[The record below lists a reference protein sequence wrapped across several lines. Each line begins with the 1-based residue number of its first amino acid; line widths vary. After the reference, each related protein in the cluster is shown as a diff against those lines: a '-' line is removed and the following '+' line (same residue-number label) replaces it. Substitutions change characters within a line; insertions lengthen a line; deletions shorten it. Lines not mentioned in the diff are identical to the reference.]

1 MFQNWCSLSFLHW
14 RCDAR
19 MLQPRLPAELTLD
32 TFQEAGWIGMTPFR
46 LTGLRPPGLPPLPG
60 LSSFP
65 ETNLR
70 TYVQG
75 PAGPGIWFFSLE
87 AASTPAVWGARLG
100 YGLPYHRARMTV
112 REAPSHV
119 EYRSARPGASVSVDV
134 RIGHPLSRPDALTRF
149 LTDRYRLYV
158 RRLGRLVTAAVEH
171 EPWPLREARLGRGEQ
186 TLTRWAGLPV
196 DGPPDL
202 VHYSP
207 GVHTRIGAPHATG
220 ARPRPTR

>member
-1 MFQNWCSLSFLHW
+1 
-14 RCDAR
+14 
-19 MLQPRLPAELTLD
+19 MLQPRLPAGLTLD

-87 AASTPAVWGARLG
+87 AASTLAVWGARLG